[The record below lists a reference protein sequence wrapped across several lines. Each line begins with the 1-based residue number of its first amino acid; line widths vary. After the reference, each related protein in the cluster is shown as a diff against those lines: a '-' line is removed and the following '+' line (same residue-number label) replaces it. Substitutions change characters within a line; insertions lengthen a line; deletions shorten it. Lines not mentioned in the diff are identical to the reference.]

1 MAKYRAFIRD
11 DDDNEKFILTYY
23 HNPKRWVDN
32 LLEQNNPIRDIANWS
47 NEIKYL
53 NAANDDLSEDIKAL
67 PKSHGGI
74 YMFYIKGLNLPFV
87 ENYILYIGRCQ
98 YTKTQNINKRAKEY
112 FKDERIEIKRMFRKW
127 KEHLYYRYY
136 PDTDNEL
143 IRSNEVKLIRAI
155 APEYNEEIPNKIDIQ
170 ESVPAFNN
178 SNIEQHG
185 TN

>member
-1 MAKYRAFIRD
+1 
-11 DDDNEKFILTYY
+11 
-23 HNPKRWVDN
+23 
-32 LLEQNNPIRDIANWS
+32 
-47 NEIKYL
+47 
-53 NAANDDLSEDIKAL
+53 
-67 PKSHGGI
+67 
-74 YMFYIKGLNLPFV
+74 
-87 ENYILYIGRCQ
+87 
-98 YTKTQNINKRAKEY
+98 
-112 FKDERIEIKRMFRKW
+112 MFRKW